1 MGKQGANLLQG
12 DISHRVIGGFFDT
25 YNELG
30 YGFPEFVCRSALLVT
45 LRQLHLNVEAE
56 VPLPVWFRGER
67 IANFRGDM
75 VVNGVLLVEVKALQE
90 LERFHYAQVLHYLKA
105 SGLEVGLLVNFGPRP
120 QFRRIVFQPERVAS
134 SAGPPQPAGQEAEDQ
149 CDSSK
154 SAMIHVPR
162 RTQL

>member
-1 MGKQGANLLQG
+1 MGKQGANLVQA

-75 VVNGVLLVEVKALQE
+75 LVNSVLLVEVKALQE

-105 SGLEVGLLVNFGPRP
+105 SGLEVGLLLNFGPRP
-120 QFRRIVFQPERVAS
+120 QFKRIVFQRERVAS
-134 SAGPPQPAGQEAEDQ
+134 AVLHPQRAGREAEEQ
-149 CDSSK
+149 CDCSK

-162 RTQL
+162 RTDV